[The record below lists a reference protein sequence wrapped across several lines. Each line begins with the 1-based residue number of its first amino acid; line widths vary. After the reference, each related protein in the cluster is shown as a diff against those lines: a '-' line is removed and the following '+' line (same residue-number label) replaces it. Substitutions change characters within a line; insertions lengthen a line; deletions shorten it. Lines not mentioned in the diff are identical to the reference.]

1 MEGKKKTKT
10 PQINESLP
18 RNFKALKQSYD
29 DGGLTGALRKH
40 YFWLICSLSQKACKA
55 INAFCP
61 VARVKATT
69 RRKGWP

>member
-1 MEGKKKTKT
+1 MYFVLLNIHETTWKGKKKTKT

-40 YFWLICSLSQKACKA
+40 YF
-55 INAFCP
+55 
-61 VARVKATT
+61 
-69 RRKGWP
+69 